1 LSELLIIADD
11 LTGAIEAGVQL
22 SKQGISA
29 EVVVESDSCC
39 TDLNRVKKTP
49 ALVVNTE
56 SRHITP
62 EEAAGRVLKVLNSF
76 RDFGFKYFY
85 KKTDSTMRGN
95 IGAELNAFSN
105 GTNSQVMPYFPAHPK
120 AGRFTKK
127 GYQYVGDTLL
137 HKTPFSRD
145 PLNPVNCSYVPGILQ
160 QQTNMEIRLSEPAGT
175 SFGECVSGRSTIVV
189 FDCESEYDM
198 QIAGD
203 TILKNGWQN
212 ATAGTAGFV
221 EVLLNI
227 LPLSYSEVRTD
238 AFEGP
243 VLIINGSMNP
253 VSLEQVDQA
262 KMSGI
267 NTLLLSRDLIMKP
280 DSKSGVAAYRQIIK
294 EIQEAFSN
302 KQNVIVSTCDP
313 ADPQSIVQKENFQS
327 GTFSEKA
334 GKVISS
340 ILQEIPFKALCV
352 FGGDTLMGII
362 KETGSDSIEAV
373 SEIVPGVAFTKV
385 QTNGGTLQLLSKPG
399 GYGGKDVI
407 LKIIKNIKGVN

>member
-22 SKQGISA
+22 SKQGIPA
-29 EVVVESDSCC
+29 EVVVDADSGFIN
-39 TDLNRVKKTP
+39 LNRVKKIP

-56 SRHITP
+56 SRHIPP
-62 EEAAGRVLKVLNSF
+62 EAAAGRILKVINSVK
-76 RDFGFKYFY
+76 DFGFKFFY

-95 IGAELNAFSN
+95 IGAELDAFSN
-105 GTNSQVMPYFPAHPK
+105 GTNSSVIPYFPAHPK

-127 GYQYVGDTLL
+127 GYQYVGETLL
-137 HKTPFSRD
+137 HQTSFSRD
-145 PLNPVNCSYVPGILQ
+145 PLNPVSSSYVPGILQ
-160 QQTNMEIRLSEPAGT
+160 QQTKMEICLADPGGISSDEDVAA
-175 SFGECVSGRSTIVV
+175 SGTIVV
-189 FDCESEYDM
+189 FDCESEVDL

-203 TILKNGWQN
+203 TIVKKGWQN

-221 EVLLNI
+221 EILLKI
-227 LPLSYSEVRTD
+227 LPLSYSEIKTEAV
-238 AFEGP
+238 EGP

-253 VSLEQVDQA
+253 VSLQQVGQA
-262 KMSGI
+262 KKSGVM
-267 NTLLLSRDLIMKP
+267 TLFLSRDLIMRP
-280 DSKSGVAAYRQIIK
+280 DFKSSVEYRQIID

-302 KQNVIVSTCDP
+302 KQNVIVSTFDP
-313 ADPQSIVQKENFQS
+313 ADPESFFQKENFHS

-334 GKVISS
+334 GKVIYS
-340 ILQEIPFKALCV
+340 IIQKVPFKILCV

-385 QTNGGTLQLLSKPG
+385 QTNSGTLHLFSKPG

-407 LKIIKNIKGVN
+407 LKIIQNIKDVY

>member
-1 LSELLIIADD
+1 MSELLIIADD

-22 SKQGISA
+22 SKHGISA
-29 EVVVESDSCC
+29 EVVVESDSCF
-39 TDLNRVKKTP
+39 TYLNRVKKTP

-56 SRHITP
+56 SRHITS

-76 RDFGFKYFY
+76 RGFGFKYFY

-105 GTNSQVMPYFPAHPK
+105 GTNSQVMPYSPAHPK

-189 FDCESEYDM
+189 FDCESEADM
-198 QIAGD
+198 KIAGD

-212 ATAGTAGFV
+212 VTAGTAGFV
-221 EVLLNI
+221 EVLINI
-227 LPLSYSEVRTD
+227 LPLSYSENKTEAV
-238 AFEGP
+238 EGP

-262 KMSGI
+262 KKSGLM
-267 NTLLLSRDLIMKP
+267 TLPLSRDFIMKP
-280 DSKSGVAAYRQIIK
+280 DFKSVVAYRQIIE
-294 EIQEAFSN
+294 EIQKAFSN
-302 KQNVIVSTCDP
+302 KQNVIVSTYDP
-313 ADPQSIVQKENFQS
+313 ADPESIVQKENFHS

-340 ILQEIPFKALCV
+340 ILQEISFKALCV

-362 KETGSDSIEAV
+362 KGTGSDSIEAV

-407 LKIIKNIKGVN
+407 LKIIQNIKGVN